1 MRNVNIIL
9 IVLILCF
16 CFNSSISAAE
26 VIFKIQNNFGFTAVD
41 ITQTRYSSGSMV
53 DWDKFH
59 YQGLIQ
65 FMIKPRKIISLG
77 GEVGFN
83 RLYFWEQKYVNSYG
97 DNRWRWGQAWT
108 IDYGPII
115 YVGLGKYFYTMTG
128 FVIHTYFNG
137 YGTHAGL
144 PIGIG
149 ACFPIT
155 KHFGISTDIRNDL
168 ISGRGTPFAIAGGLG
183 LNFFIKRNE

>member
-1 MRNVNIIL
+1 MKNQHIIVITLIICFLFLTRNV
-9 IVLILCF
+9 
-16 CFNSSISAAE
+16 AAE
-26 VIFKIQNNFGFTAVD
+26 VQLKVQNSFGFTAVD
-41 ITQTRYSSGSMV
+41 ITQTRYSSGTMV

-65 FMIKPRKIISLG
+65 LMIKPRRIVSFG

-83 RLYFWEQKYVNSYG
+83 RLYYWEQRYYNSSG

-108 IDYGPII
+108 IDYGPVIH
-115 YVGLGKYFYTMTG
+115 VNLGKYFYTMTG
-128 FVIHTYFNG
+128 FLIHTYFNG
-137 YGTHAGL
+137 YGTHVGF
-144 PIGIG
+144 PFGVG

-168 ISGRGTPFAIAGGLG
+168 ISGRGAPFAIAGGVG
-183 LNFFIKRNE
+183 LNFFFNKNE